1 MKLVALGPLAG
12 LALALCSAQ
21 VAAQPLA
28 EIARQ
33 EKLRREALAAKA
45 VAESGAPKVYTN
57 ADLRSGGRLTTGNP
71 VTTAPAPGATGAATT
86 PTAEGAPET
95 PVATMSEDQWRNRI
109 TAARQAQQRAQLMAE
124 ALQNRVDGLWT
135 DFASRDDPA
144 QRAVIEE
151 SRQAALAELESTGAE
166 VEALTQQIAD
176 IQEEARRAS
185 VPPGWLR

>member
-1 MKLVALGPLAG
+1 MKLVVLGPLAG
-12 LALALCSAQ
+12 LVLALCSVQ

-45 VAESGAPKVYTN
+45 NVAPKVYTS
-57 ADLRSGGRLTTGNP
+57 ADLRRGGRLTTGNV
-71 VTTAPAPGATGAATT
+71 VTPAPAAGATGDTT

-95 PVATMSEDQWRNRI
+95 PGAPMSEDQWRARI
-109 TAARQAQQRAQLMAE
+109 NAAQQAQVRAQLMAE
-124 ALQNRVDGLWT
+124 ALQNRVDGLTT
-135 DFASRDDPA
+135 DFTSRDDPA
-144 QRAVIEE
+144 QRAVIEGD
-151 SRQAALAELESTGAE
+151 RQAALAELENTNAE

-176 IQEEARRAS
+176 IQDEARRAN